1 MILDYLGAK
10 SLKDV
15 SVIYERIGNTNAG
28 ALFDKDDVESL
39 RDKGF
44 KTEQIKKFGVF
55 IAAAYH
61 ELKVAP

>member
-1 MILDYLGAK
+1 M
-10 SLKDV
+10 KDV